1 MQRMCGVEID
11 QGLPIIARF
20 PRRVIMTTDD
30 DPLAE
35 ARAELLELEQEL
47 TERLAEID
55 SKDNRPKMDSAV
67 GRLTFMDELQQ
78 HNMAE
83 HGRRNMESQL
93 SRVHA
98 ALVRVKE
105 GTYGTCVNCG
115 IAIPPERLEFMP
127 EASHCVQCRG

>member
-1 MQRMCGVEID
+1 
-11 QGLPIIARF
+11 
-20 PRRVIMTTDD
+20 MTTDD